1 MSKFYNDIYKWSL
14 YADFRSGKTITQL
27 CDVSGITDK
36 PLRSW
41 FKQFDS
47 ELAQVNALT
56 IEEFCRE
63 NRRNRE
69 ALQREQLEAS
79 LLQSIVLDSIPEIFR
94 ISCARRLLEK
104 YGPNQV
110 CRSLEIRKSN
120 LYYQAFRRP
129 MITESEKHNQELR
142 PAIRSI
148 CANRSKR
155 IGSEKVRRQLMDQ
168 GFTVSKHKVL
178 ELMRELRLNRIPA
191 VKPKKQATDWQIA
204 HINLLARQFSPPGPN
219 KVWLSDITD
228 IKTDAGVY
236 HLCVVMD
243 LFARKIVGARLSPDK
258 EFVLVYQT
266 FLDAF
271 YSRGSPKGLIFHSD
285 QGGQYTA
292 SSFCSLLLRRGVTQ
306 SFSAPGVPYDN
317 APMESFFASLKTEEI
332 YRYRYRNNSDL
343 TASLRAYL
351 QFYHQKRPHTS
362 LANRTPDQVEQEY
375 FENQSADCDSSS
387 CVPFA

>member
-14 YADFRSGKTITQL
+14 YADFRRGKTITQL

-41 FKQFDS
+41 FKQFGA
-47 ELAQVNALT
+47 ELARVNTLT
-56 IEEFCRE
+56 IEEFRRE

-69 ALQREQLEAS
+69 ALQREQLEVS
-79 LLQSIVLDSIPEIFR
+79 ILQSIILNSTPEVFR
-94 ISCARRLLEK
+94 ISCARHLLEK

-178 ELMRELRLNRIPA
+178 ELMHEKRFVKENFIPSYKIVRGGLLTNTFSKGMTKILALRIL
-191 VKPKKQATDWQIA
+191 
-204 HINLLARQFSPPGPN
+204 
-219 KVWLSDITD
+219 WLSRI
-228 IKTDAGVY
+228 
-236 HLCVVMD
+236 
-243 LFARKIVGARLSPDK
+243 
-258 EFVLVYQT
+258 
-266 FLDAF
+266 
-271 YSRGSPKGLIFHSD
+271 
-285 QGGQYTA
+285 
-292 SSFCSLLLRRGVTQ
+292 
-306 SFSAPGVPYDN
+306 
-317 APMESFFASLKTEEI
+317 
-332 YRYRYRNNSDL
+332 
-343 TASLRAYL
+343 
-351 QFYHQKRPHTS
+351 
-362 LANRTPDQVEQEY
+362 
-375 FENQSADCDSSS
+375 
-387 CVPFA
+387 